1 MEKTQLIR
9 DLLNKGK
16 ANVVYELACGI
27 SPYSIDYAGNTH
39 MEPQI
44 ETLWQLAINHLEFI
58 AKYGSEIEMIE
69 VGKRMY
75 FPHPT
80 EFELWLEAGAVG
92 ITGEELRSYLQANP
106 NSL

>member
-1 MEKTQLIR
+1 MEKIQLIR
-9 DLLNKGK
+9 ALLNKGK

-27 SPYSIDYAGNTH
+27 SPYSIDCAGNTH

-44 ETLWQLAINHLEFI
+44 ETLWQLAIHHLEFI

-69 VGKRMY
+69 VGERMY

-92 ITGEELRSYLQANP
+92 ISEDELRSCLEANA
-106 NSL
+106 N